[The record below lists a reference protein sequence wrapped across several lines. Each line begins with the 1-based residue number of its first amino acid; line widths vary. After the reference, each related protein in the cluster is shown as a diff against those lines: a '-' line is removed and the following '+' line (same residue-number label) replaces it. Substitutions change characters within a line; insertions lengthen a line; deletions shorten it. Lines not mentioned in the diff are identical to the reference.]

1 MKKIIDDHRLI
12 IKACDLYYNE
22 NKTQQQIAKILNVSS
37 PTVSRLLSGAIQKN
51 IVHIDIQNIQMVKFW
66 DLEQRLKKVCG
77 LQDVVV
83 VDSDENHED
92 GKLRLGSTASK
103 YLESIISPGD
113 KVGISMGST
122 LYHMACS
129 PIAEPVE
136 NVTFV
141 PLIGGMGRLRT
152 ELHANHLAEIMAKK
166 YNGTYLPL
174 YAPAR
179 VSNKILRKELRNEP
193 HVSEILTLQKELSIA
208 VVGIGYPNENSAIKA
223 TGYYKEKEIQSLL
236 ERDAAGEI
244 CMQFY
249 DLSGNTSQYK
259 LDNHVIGIGVNMLK
273 NLPYSI
279 AVAGGID
286 KLSAII
292 GAINGGY
299 INVLITDYA
308 CAAGLLEVYEKPEN

>member
-1 MKKIIDDHRLI
+1 MKKIIDDRRLI

>member
-66 DLEQRLKKVCG
+66 DLEQKLKKACG

-83 VDSDENHED
+83 VDSDEDRED
-92 GKLRLGSTASK
+92 GKIRLGTTASK

-122 LYHMACS
+122 LYYLACS
-129 PIAEPVE
+129 PISEPVS

-193 HVSEILTLQKELSIA
+193 HVSEILALQKELSIA

-259 LDNHVIGIGVNMLK
+259 ADNHVIGIGVNMLK

-279 AVAGGID
+279 AVAGGAD

-308 CAAGLLEVYEKPEN
+308 CAAGLLEVYEKSEN

>member
-1 MKKIIDDHRLI
+1 MKKIIDDRRLI

-66 DLEQRLKKVCG
+66 DLEQRLKKLCG

-83 VDSDENHED
+83 VDSDENRED
-92 GKLRLGSTASK
+92 GKLRLGTTASK

-122 LYHMACS
+122 LYHLASS
-129 PIAEPVE
+129 PISEPV
-136 NVTFV
+136 NDVTFV

-179 VSNKILRKELRNEP
+179 VSNKVLRKELRNEP
-193 HVSEILTLQKELSIA
+193 HVSEILALQKELSIA
-208 VVGIGYPNENSAIKA
+208 VVGIGYPNENSSIKA

-236 ERDAAGEI
+236 DRNAAGDI

-249 DLSGNTSQYK
+249 DLSGNTAQYK
-259 LDNHVIGIGVNMLK
+259 QDNHVIGIGLNMLK

-279 AVAGGID
+279 GVAGGAD

-308 CAAGLLEVYEKPEN
+308 CAAGLLEAYEKPEN